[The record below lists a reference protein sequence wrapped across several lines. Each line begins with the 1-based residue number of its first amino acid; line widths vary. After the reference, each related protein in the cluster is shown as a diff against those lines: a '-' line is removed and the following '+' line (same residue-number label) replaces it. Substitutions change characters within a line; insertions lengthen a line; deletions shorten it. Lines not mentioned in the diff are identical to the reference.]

1 MNDDLPPL
9 PPTPP
14 GRYRHYKGG
23 EYEVLGAARHS
34 ETLEPMVVYRPLYND
49 TGWWLRP
56 HAMFFGTVEVAGGS
70 QPRFARLSEPSE
82 PSTATTP
89 LTVRQDDLSGA
100 QVRALLHLHLAGMQA
115 DSPPGTCF
123 ALDDSALRHPA
134 VTVWSAWSGDA
145 IAGMAALKTLAPDW
159 GELKSMRTHPDFLR
173 RGVGARLLDHIIAVA
188 RQRGMRRLSLE
199 TGTGPAFEP
208 ALALYRRRGFVD
220 TTAFADYPP
229 SEFNR
234 FMHLDLGD

>member
-1 MNDDLPPL
+1 M
-9 PPTPP
+9 
-14 GRYRHYKGG
+14 
-23 EYEVLGAARHS
+23 
-34 ETLEPMVVYRPLYND
+34 
-49 TGWWLRP
+49 
-56 HAMFFGTVEVAGGS
+56 
-70 QPRFARLSEPSE
+70 SEPSE